1 MQECIAAYDFGTSGV
16 KVALVTMDGQ
26 IIAVSEKGYRMIYPQ
41 PGFVEQDPE
50 EYWSAVCAVTRQ
62 ALRIA
67 DIDPSCVKALN
78 FSTQEWNVIP
88 VSEDGTILYNAVS
101 WLDGRA
107 GKQADEI
114 NAILGFDAVRPQSRH
129 PHMLWFKQ
137 ERPEIYEKTKYFMCC
152 SGYLQWRAT
161 GVMAVDRNYDGIQPY
176 PFYDKILSVCGVDPA
191 KVAPN
196 VQACRR
202 YADLDR
208 KGATELGLCEG
219 TPVFGGCIDVPAAA
233 AGAGCGRVG
242 DAHIYLGSSGWLSAL
257 IPHRFDQVASGAYQ
271 LPSIDP
277 DMMIYGGCTNSACLM
292 QNWTIDRFYPA
303 EKQEPDYFNILERE
317 LRNVPAGS
325 DGMIATPWLFGEQ
338 FPICDDKVRATFF
351 NVKQDHNRA
360 YFLNAVR
367 EGICYSMLGQ
377 MKHYEHDCGAK
388 ITRLG
393 ANGGGAL
400 SDHWMQM
407 MADVA
412 GIPVYRAKGAR
423 HAGAFGIGVAAMV
436 GLSAVTFDQ
445 IPQIVGV
452 DREFEPR
459 PGNASVYQERYG
471 QFMKLYEAVR
481 DLYAE
486 VNS

>member
-1 MQECIAAYDFGTSGV
+1 MKECIAAYDFGTSGV
-16 KVALVTMDGQ
+16 KVALVTLDGQ
-26 IIAVSEKGYRMIYPQ
+26 IIAVSEKGYGMLYPQ

-62 ALRIA
+62 ALRQA
-67 DIDPSCVKALN
+67 EIDPAYVKALN

-88 VSEDGTILYNAVS
+88 ISEDGTILYNAVS

-107 GKQADEI
+107 GKQAEEI
-114 NAILGFDAVRPQSRH
+114 NAKLGYEAVRAQSRQ
-129 PHMLWFKQ
+129 PHILWFKE
-137 ERPEIYEKTKYFMCC
+137 ERPDIYEKTKYFMCC

-161 GVMAVDRNYDGIQPY
+161 GVMSVDRDYDGIQPY
-176 PFYDKILSVCGVDPA
+176 PHYDVILKASGVDVE

-196 VQACRR
+196 VQACRH
-202 YADLDR
+202 YANLDK

-233 AGAGCGRVG
+233 AGAGCGQAG
-242 DAHIYLGSSGWLSAL
+242 DAHIYLGSSGWLSTL
-257 IPHRFDQVASGAYQ
+257 IPERVNSVPGTYQ

-277 DMMIYGGCTNSACLM
+277 SLLIYGGCCNAACLM

-303 EKQEPDYFNILERE
+303 EKQEPGYFDIIEKE
-317 LRNVPAGS
+317 LIQVEPGS
-325 DGMIATPWLFGEQ
+325 RGLIATPWLFGEQ
-338 FPICDDKVRATFF
+338 FPICDSNIRTTFF
-351 NVKQDHNRA
+351 NVTQDHNRA

-377 MKHYEHDCGAK
+377 IRYCESDCGLK
-388 ITRLG
+388 ISRLG

-407 MADVA
+407 MADIA

-436 GLSAVTFDQ
+436 GLGVFSFSD
-445 IPQIVGV
+445 ISKIVGV
-452 DREFEPR
+452 DKEFEPR
-459 PGNASVYQERYG
+459 KEYAAMYEDSYHRFFE
-471 QFMKLYEAVR
+471 LYDALKN
-481 DLYAE
+481 LYADCHR
-486 VNS
+486 